1 MQFLQVVSL
10 IVLMDYLMLVSLI
23 MITYGI
29 TTSIFS
35 VIVGWLEKYK
45 IRIPFY
51 ILAAILCYASYIV
64 MLVWKP
70 IPSQTYVLFILVGM
84 QGIAGAIWDLIEAA
98 LYGILFVNKEEA
110 AYSNLW
116 LGQNIGYF
124 VVYFCGSS
132 LRVQT
137 TIILQL
143 VYLTIALLGYFAV
156 EIQQYRKRLMI
167 ASIDNYFK
175 VSTIF

>member
-1 MQFLQVVSL
+1 
-10 IVLMDYLMLVSLI
+10 
-23 MITYGI
+23 
-29 TTSIFS
+29 
-35 VIVGWLEKYK
+35 
-45 IRIPFY
+45 
-51 ILAAILCYASYIV
+51 

-84 QGIAGAIWDLIEAA
+84 QGIAGAIWDPIEAA

-124 VVYFCGSS
+124 VVYLCGPS

-137 TIILQL
+137 IIILQL

-156 EIQQYRKRLMI
+156 EIRQYRKRLMI
-167 ASIDNYFK
+167 ASIDNDFK